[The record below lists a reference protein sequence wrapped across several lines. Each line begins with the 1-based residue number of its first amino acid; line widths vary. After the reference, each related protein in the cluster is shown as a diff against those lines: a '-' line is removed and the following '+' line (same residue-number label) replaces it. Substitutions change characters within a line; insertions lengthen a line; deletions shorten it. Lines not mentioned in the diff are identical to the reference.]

1 MVSIGGYSLRGA
13 VASNPE
19 QQIAR
24 LQAQLKTLHKSV
36 QKLIKL
42 MAETSDP
49 KVLETLNVQM
59 QQLRM
64 MIETIQAQI
73 QQIQFNEQAKEAA
86 RERNQRLHEEAM
98 DKK

>member
-1 MVSIGGYSLRGA
+1 MVSIGGYALRGA

-24 LQAQLKTLHKSV
+24 LQAQLKTLQKSV
-36 QKLIKL
+36 QKLIKT

-49 KVLETLNVQM
+49 KALETLQVQM

-64 MIETIQAQI
+64 MIEAIEMQI
-73 QQIQFNEQAKEAA
+73 RQIVFNEQAKEAA
-86 RERNQRLHEEAM
+86 REHNQRMHEEALA
-98 DKK
+98 KK

>member
-1 MVSIGGYSLRGA
+1 MVSIGGYSLRGTA
-13 VASNPE
+13 MSNPE

-24 LQAQLKTLHKSV
+24 LQMQLKTLQKSV

>member
-13 VASNPE
+13 AMSNPE

-24 LQAQLKTLHKSV
+24 LQMQLKTLHKSV

-49 KVLETLNVQM
+49 KVLETLTVQM

>member
-1 MVSIGGYSLRGA
+1 MVSIGGYGMRGA
-13 VASNPE
+13 GMADAQ

-36 QKLIKL
+36 QKLIKQ

-49 KVLETLNVQM
+49 KMLETLNVQM

-64 MIETIQAQI
+64 MMDTIESQI
-73 QQIQFNEQAKEAA
+73 QQIQFNEQMKQQA
-86 RERNQRLHEEAM
+86 RERNQRLHEEALA
-98 DKK
+98 KK